1 MNICF
6 LGHYTAGGTERATF
20 LVANELNKKHK
31 IFVINTCDRKPYF
44 KLDGIT
50 MDYLQGGSMFN
61 RVVFLTMYL
70 KQNKIDVLITVES
83 LTGVIS
89 ILAAKFAHCKHIVW
103 EHANYY
109 QNQGS
114 KYIQKIRQ
122 LELKIADAYVVLTE
136 RDLNN
141 FKNNFRIHHRCKLEY
156 IYNIADEKKLN
167 VYDVNSKTIMS
178 AGHIRK
184 IKNFIIIPDIAKLV
198 FEKHPDWCWKIYGGE
213 NGEQYP
219 ELKQK
224 IENYGL
230 EKNVLLCGR
239 CNDMDK
245 AYQEASMYVM
255 TSLQEGL
262 PMVLLE
268 AKSNGLPLI
277 SFDIETGP
285 SEIIKDGI
293 NGYLVQSYDVE
304 TMAAKINELIENPK
318 LRKFM
323 SDSSSI
329 DLQKFD
335 KKAVVGSWIN
345 LIEESR

>member
-1 MNICF
+1 MKICF
-6 LGHYTAGGTERATF
+6 LGNFSSGGTERATF
-20 LVANELNKKHK
+20 LLANALDKLYDVHIVNTSNFKPTFELIGVK
-31 IFVINTCDRKPYF
+31 
-44 KLDGIT
+44 
-50 MDYLQGGSMFN
+50 MDYLENGSIFN
-61 RVVFLTMYL
+61 RIVFLYKYL
-70 KQNKIDVLITVES
+70 KKNKIDILISVEALS
-83 LTGVIS
+83 GVFS
-89 ILAAKFAHCKHIVW
+89 IPAVFLSDCKHIVW

-141 FKNNFRIHHRCKLEY
+141 FKNNFKIHHRCKLEY

-167 VYDVNSKTIMS
+167 DYDINSKTIMS

-224 IENYGL
+224 IKNYGL

-239 CNDMDK
+239 CNNMDK
-245 AYQEASMYVM
+245 AYQEASLYVM

-304 TMAAKINELIENPK
+304 IMAAKINELIENPK

-323 SDSSSI
+323 SDSSSV

-335 KKAVVGSWIN
+335 KKAVVDSWIN
-345 LIEESR
+345 LIEELR

>member
-31 IFVINTCDRKPYF
+31 VFVINTCEKKPYF

-61 RVVFLTMYL
+61 RIVFLTKYL
-70 KQNKIDVLITVES
+70 KKNEIDVLITVES
-83 LTGVIS
+83 LTGIIS

-114 KYIQKIRQ
+114 KHIQKIRQ
-122 LELKIADAYVVLTE
+122 LELKNADAYVVLTE
-136 RDLNN
+136 RDKEN
-141 FKNNFRIHHRCKLEY
+141 FENHFKIKTKLTH
-156 IYNIADEKKLN
+156 IYNITDERKSN
-167 VYDVNSKTIMS
+167 EYNINSKIIIS

-184 IKNFIIIPDIAKLV
+184 IKNFIIIPDIAKFV

-213 NGEQYP
+213 NGEQYL

-224 IENYGL
+224 IKNYGL

-239 CNDMDK
+239 CNNMDK

-304 TMAAKINELIENPK
+304 IMAAKINELIENPK

-323 SDSSSI
+323 SDSSSV

-335 KKAVVGSWIN
+335 KKAVVDSWIN
-345 LIEESR
+345 LIEELR

>member
-20 LVANELNKKHK
+20 LVANELNKTHK
-31 IFVINTCDRKPYF
+31 VFVINTCERKPYF
-44 KLDGIT
+44 KLDGIN
-50 MDYLQGGSMFN
+50 MDYLQRGSMLN
-61 RVVFLTMYL
+61 RIVFLTRYL

-83 LTGVIS
+83 MTGVIS
-89 ILAAKFAHCKHIVW
+89 IPAAKFAHCRHIVW

-122 LELKIADAYVVLTE
+122 LELKTSDAYVVLTE

-141 FKNNFRIHHRCKLEY
+141 FKNNFRVYHKCKLEY
-156 IYNIADEKKLN
+156 IYNIADEKKSN
-167 VYDVNSKTIMS
+167 VYDTNSKIIIS

-184 IKNFIIIPDIAKLV
+184 IKNFVVVPDIAKIV

-213 NGEQYP
+213 NGEQYQ

-224 IENYGL
+224 IKNYGL
-230 EKNVLLCGR
+230 ENNVFLCGR
-239 CNDMDK
+239 CNNMDK
-245 AYQEASMYVM
+245 AYREASMYVM

-285 SEIIKDGI
+285 SEIIKDGV
-293 NGYLVQSYDVE
+293 NGYLIKPYEIDD
-304 TMAAKINELIENPK
+304 MAEKIITLIENPK
-318 LRKFM
+318 LRKIL
-323 SDSSSI
+323 SDSSNVG
-329 DLQKFD
+329 LQKFD
-335 KKAVVGSWIN
+335 KKAVIASWIK
-345 LIEESR
+345 LIEELR